1 MDYTN
6 NIGLSAFLE
15 DAKRFGSKPN
25 LKDFILHNEKWYI
38 YRYIKQLRY
47 VEQYYSKCK
56 LLFLW
61 HFSYIS
67 VWDLN

>member
-25 LKDFILHNEKWYI
+25 LKDLILHNEK
-38 YRYIKQLRY
+38 
-47 VEQYYSKCK
+47 
-56 LLFLW
+56 
-61 HFSYIS
+61 
-67 VWDLN
+67 